1 MGEIWGEILPP
12 VIAWWS
18 LAPKVGEGLSPFTL
32 RLESSTQLHRLTGS
46 RMEVLI
52 LQGL

>member
-32 RLESSTQLHRLTGS
+32 RLESSTQLMLRYSAVSHRMTV
-46 RMEVLI
+46 MD
-52 LQGL
+52 